1 MNEQSNRVYGEP
13 DKYINTESKPELSEE
28 EQRIA
33 NARMRVAMRQ
43 QRLEEKAD
51 DYIDLINKN
60 HGIKGDQ
67 VGEIKPTPIEID
79 QTKEYEYKQDVR
91 YIARKRI
98 EQRME
103 QRMEEKR
110 LARNLKIKK
119 ALRVAVGIVLCG
131 TLAGGTIA
139 IINSTKSFEN
149 EPNNEPVIEQTEEEY
164 QAGLTPEQLQ
174 EKQALDDAE
183 NARLQAIVDQANQL
197 TAEHN
202 QQVEDAID
210 TTYGRSR

>member
-1 MNEQSNRVYGEP
+1 MNEQSNRVYGDP
-13 DKYINTESKPELSEE
+13 TKYINTESKPELSEE
-28 EQRIA
+28 EQKKA
-33 NARMRVAMRQ
+33 DARMRVAMRQ
-43 QRLEEKAD
+43 KRLEEKTD

-60 HGIKGDQ
+60 HGIKGDHA
-67 VGEIKPTPIEID
+67 GAPKPIEID
-79 QTKEYEYKQDVR
+79 QTKEYEYKQDIR

-98 EQRME
+98 EQRMK
-103 QRMEEKR
+103 EKK

-119 ALRVAVGIVLCG
+119 GLRVAVGIVLCG

-164 QAGLTPEQLQ
+164 QAGLTPDQLQ

-210 TTYGRSR
+210 ATYGRSR